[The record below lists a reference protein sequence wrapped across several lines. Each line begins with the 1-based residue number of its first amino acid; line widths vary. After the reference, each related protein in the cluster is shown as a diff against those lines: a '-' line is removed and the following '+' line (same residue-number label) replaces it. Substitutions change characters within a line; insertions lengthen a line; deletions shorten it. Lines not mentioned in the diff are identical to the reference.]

1 MPLDIRILTGA
12 RAGQS
17 ERFDKPTVVVGRAS
31 QTDLRFDAQKDL
43 DVSGR
48 HAEIRG
54 TGGGGYELHDS
65 GSTNGTFVNGV
76 KITGSAKLKAGD
88 HVKFGTDGPEVEVQF
103 RMTGAVK
110 AASSTEERVAI
121 AVKHQTAG
129 LRRMLIAGFGLIVVG
144 LATAYWIGQR
154 AASQQV
160 AKLTQQLQAND
171 ASIRAIQNGIPGD
184 TALANELQRRVTA
197 LRTRLGDAT
206 NDAERDGISK
216 EIGEIEGKLAALTR
230 LDLASINSRNAPAVA
245 ILVSMIGGKPF
256 AGTAFAITPQ
266 GVLLTNRHNVR
277 SENGKDTTTK
287 LAIKFRDTNKW
298 LRAHLVRIS
307 EDSNADLALIQMD
320 DAGPYPVITGIHSRD
335 DDAQEGASVALIGFP
350 FGYATAQEGEGND
363 FIAKTTLNGGT
374 VSKRTTAVLQI
385 DSFAGHGSSGSPVL
399 SAHGAVVG
407 VVWGGQA
414 EAGGRIV
421 YAVPPDK
428 IAAFL
433 GPEYKSLIKD

>member
-129 LRRMLIAGFGLIVVG
+129 LRRMLFAGFGLIVVG